1 MMVGEGLVQIV
12 NGYVCQTSC
21 DVSAARAGHDPKNPH
36 DDPMKAK
43 QLAEQQA
50 LARGRPIG
58 DRATSGVLPS
68 TGFAVDAAVFGGRLA
83 GRSSLRAA
91 TVEPVRIVDRLA

>member
-1 MMVGEGLVQIV
+1 MQIV

-50 LARGRPIG
+50 LANGRPIE
-58 DRATSGVLPS
+58 DRDPSSVVSS

-83 GRSSLRAA
+83 GRSPSSIA
-91 TVEPVRIVDRLA
+91 TVEPTRLVDRLA